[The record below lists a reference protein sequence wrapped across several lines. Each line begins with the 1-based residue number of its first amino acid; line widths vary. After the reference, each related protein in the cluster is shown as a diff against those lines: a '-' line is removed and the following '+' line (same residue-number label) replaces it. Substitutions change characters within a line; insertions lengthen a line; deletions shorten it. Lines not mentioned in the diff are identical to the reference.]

1 MSNLGKTL
9 GRLTKELESIAA
21 KILPEELLDSFLPDA
36 DLIDAGTEYHIQ
48 LDVPGMTK
56 DQLKVEVADGSLVV
70 RGERSIETE
79 HTFIKRERRFGT
91 FHRSFSIPESV
102 TKSDISA
109 RFKDGVLTLVVK
121 KNQAE
126 AGDSTIDI
134 QD

>member
-1 MSNLGKTL
+1 MSNLGNTL
-9 GRLTKELESIAA
+9 NRLTKELESIAA
-21 KILPEELLDSFLPDA
+21 KILPEDLLDSFLPDA
-36 DLIDAGTEYHIQ
+36 DLIDAGAEYQIR

-70 RGERSIETE
+70 RGERTIETD

-109 RFKDGVLTLVVK
+109 RFKDGVLTLTVK
-121 KNQAE
+121 KNTVD
-126 AGDSTIDI
+126 AGDTTIDI

>member
-1 MSNLGKTL
+1 MSNLGNTL
-9 GRLTKELESIAA
+9 NRLTKELESIAA
-21 KILPEELLDSFLPDA
+21 KILPEDLLDSFLPDA
-36 DLIDAGTEYHIQ
+36 DLIDAGAEYQIR

-70 RGERSIETE
+70 RGERTIETE

-109 RFKDGVLTLVVK
+109 RFKDGVLTLTVK
-121 KNQAE
+121 KNTVD
-126 AGDSTIDI
+126 AGDTTIDI

>member
-1 MSNLGKTL
+1 MSNLGNTL
-9 GRLTKELESIAA
+9 NRLTKELESIAA
-21 KILPEELLDSFLPDA
+21 KILPEDLLDSFLPDA
-36 DLIDAGTEYHIQ
+36 DLIDAGAEYQIR

-70 RGERSIETE
+70 RGERTIETE

-109 RFKDGVLTLVVK
+109 RFKDGVLTLTVK
-121 KNQAE
+121 KNTIE
-126 AGDSTIDI
+126 AGDTTIDI